1 MDAPRGTVRP
11 APFVNHEAPLR
22 RGLFHLSRMNPDLDR
37 LIQLQR
43 LDDATVAARGKIDAF
58 PGEIEALDARL
69 AAGQDARD
77 AAQAALDENQR
88 RRRELERDLGAAQTR
103 LSKYRDQLMAVKTN
117 KEYQAMLHE
126 IATAES
132 DVRSIEDRILDCME
146 AAEGLAAGLKQAEQA
161 LKAEGAAIEE
171 EKKQLEATKGALE
184 RQTEDADSARAAIMR
199 DLGGD
204 ALALFEHVA
213 RARKGVAM
221 ARAVDGHCAECHVR
235 LRPQHYNEVRRN
247 DSLIQCESCM
257 RILYY
262 VEPGAGA
269 ASAQA
274 GA

>member
-1 MDAPRGTVRP
+1 
-11 APFVNHEAPLR
+11 
-22 RGLFHLSRMNPDLDR
+22 MNPDLDR
-37 LIQLQR
+37 LIQLQS
-43 LDDATVAARGKIDAF
+43 LDDATAAARAKIDAF
-58 PGEIEALDARL
+58 PADMDALDARL
-69 AAGQDARD
+69 ATGQEARD
-77 AAQAALDENQR
+77 AAQAALDDTQR
-88 RRRELERDLGAAQTR
+88 RRRELERDLGTAQAR

-126 IATAES
+126 IATAET
-132 DVRSIEDRILDCME
+132 DVRSTEDRILDCME
-146 AAEGLAAGLKQAEQA
+146 SAEEQAVRLKDAEAA
-161 LKAEGAAIEE
+161 LKAERAAIEE
-171 EKKQLEATKGALE
+171 EKKQLEATKAALE
-184 RQTEDADSARAAIMR
+184 RQTREADTARAAIVR
-199 DLGGD
+199 DLGSE

-213 RARKGVAM
+213 RARRGVAL

-269 ASAQA
+269 TSAPA

>member
-1 MDAPRGTVRP
+1 
-11 APFVNHEAPLR
+11 
-22 RGLFHLSRMNPDLDR
+22 MNPDLDR

-43 LDDATVAARGKIDAF
+43 LDDATAAARAKIDAF
-58 PGEIEALDARL
+58 PSEMEALDARL
-69 AAGQDARD
+69 ATGQAARD

-88 RRRELERDLGAAQTR
+88 RRRELERDLGAAQAR

-126 IATAES
+126 IATAEAN
-132 DVRSIEDRILDCME
+132 VRSTEDRILDCME
-146 AAEGLAAGLKQAEQA
+146 AAEGLTAGLREAEQA
-161 LKAEGAAIEE
+161 LKAERAAVED
-171 EKKQLEATKGALE
+171 EKTQLEATRVALD
-184 RQTEDADSARAAIMR
+184 RQVREADVARAAIVGE
-199 DLGGD
+199 LGRQ

-213 RARKGVAM
+213 RARKGVAL

-262 VEPGAGA
+262 ADPGAAA

>member
-1 MDAPRGTVRP
+1 
-11 APFVNHEAPLR
+11 
-22 RGLFHLSRMNPDLDR
+22 MNPDLDR

-43 LDDATVAARGKIDAF
+43 LDDATAAARAKIDAF
-58 PGEIEALDARL
+58 PSEMEALDARL
-69 AAGQDARD
+69 ATGQGARD
-77 AAQAALDENQR
+77 TAQAALDDNQR
-88 RRRELERDLGAAQTR
+88 RRRELERDLGTAQAR
-103 LSKYRDQLMAVKTN
+103 LSKYREQLMAVKTN

-126 IATAES
+126 IATAET
-132 DVRSIEDRILDCME
+132 DVRSTEDRILDRME
-146 AAEGLAAGLKQAEQA
+146 TAEGLTAQLKEAELA
-161 LKAEGAAIEE
+161 LTAERAAIEE
-171 EKKQLEATKGALE
+171 EKTRLEATRVVLE
-184 RQTEDADSARAAIMR
+184 RQVLDADSARTAIVR
-199 DLGGD
+199 ELGRD

-221 ARAVDGHCAECHVR
+221 ARAVDGHCTECHVR

-269 ASAQA
+269 VSAQA